1 MDRLGCKLRIDVT
14 RSQVYDTDN
23 RLAREHRQCPEVA
36 IVSHNN
42 AAFSYSMPKY
52 VDVKSALKI
61 CRGDIQHIKSLRAE
75 KLNNGG
81 MDILIGQQLEV
92 PQLQV
97 WISAVVKISFRMA
110 FAE

>member
-1 MDRLGCKLRIDVT
+1 
-14 RSQVYDTDN
+14 
-23 RLAREHRQCPEVA
+23 
-36 IVSHNN
+36 
-42 AAFSYSMPKY
+42 
-52 VDVKSALKI
+52 
-61 CRGDIQHIKSLRAE
+61 LRAE